1 MRTLWQDIRYGCRM
15 LARSPGFTA
24 IVVVTLGISIGV
36 TTAMLSVVDAVMF
49 RPCPYED
56 PKTLVCVYETDSY
69 VHPETHAIVRN
80 QRELTSL
87 ASFQDWQ
94 QRNHVFSS
102 LVGAHQWDD
111 ATIQSADRTEKT
123 RALYVSSGF
132 FTTLGA
138 QPILGRSF
146 TPEGDKLGGEPVVI
160 LSHTH
165 WQHWF
170 GGDPNVIGRTLI
182 VDKQACTVVGVLPP
196 NFRWVFQRI
205 ACGLWMPMSM
215 YPDHSGDR
223 NARGLV
229 AIGRLKP
236 GVDLSQAQAEME
248 LIAGR
253 LAQEHP
259 ETMGN
264 RGAAVEPINAAAA
277 ASAEGFG
284 KPRILVR
291 MLAVAACV
299 LLIACLH
306 IASLLIA
313 RSATREQEI
322 AVRATLGAHRLR
334 LVRQLL
340 VESILLAGLGTLL
353 GLLLAYWGIA
363 VLSALRD
370 QSVPWYLQYGKGY
383 SSIPWFV
390 QVHIDGR
397 ILLYVVGL
405 ALLTCVLFGVLPA
418 IGGSRV
424 NLSRSLSAGR
434 TRSAGPRS
442 AGIRTALVVGD
453 TAIAFVLLIGA
464 GLLINSYARLNTGL
478 GYEPKS
484 VLSAWVVLDESHPP
498 YSQPNQCLAFFEQVL
513 DRVRRLPGVRH
524 ATVADDTPAFGAGNF
539 PRLRI
544 EGYSP
549 ASYRSEDR
557 EGFPAIRWQQ
567 VFPDYFRVLQI
578 PLVKGRRFT
587 KDDRQGTTAVM
598 IVNESMARRFWPT
611 GNPIGKYVTEMQE
624 EKSEETGM
632 RLVMR
637 EYQIVG
643 VVGNV
648 RHFTELKTGPAE
660 PEVYVPYAQNRHW
673 GDMRVMIRTNSDSR
687 DSIHTLRSA
696 VLSVNRDVLIRSIL
710 PLEDVIADYIS
721 TQRFGMLCLGAF
733 AAAALVLACLGV
745 YGATAYAVS
754 RRTHEIGIRMALGA
768 CSSDVLTAV
777 LRRGLGLTLIGLTIG
792 LAGAL
797 VTTRV
802 IRNLLYDVSPTD
814 PLTFV
819 CVSLLLGSAALL
831 ASVIPAR
838 RAARIDP
845 MVALR
850 YE

>member
-1 MRTLWQDIRYGCRM
+1 MRSLWQDIRYGVRM

-24 IVVVTLGISIGV
+24 IVVVILAISIGA

-69 VHPETHAIVRN
+69 VHPETQAIVSN
-80 QRELTSL
+80 EREHTSL
-87 ASFQDWQ
+87 ATFRDWQ
-94 QRNHVFSS
+94 ERNHVFSS

-123 RALYVSSGF
+123 RALYVSPGF

-146 TPEGDKLGGEPVVI
+146 TPEEDEPPGEPVVI
-160 LSHTH
+160 LSYTH
-165 WQHWF
+165 WQRWF
-170 GGDPNVIGRTLI
+170 GGDPNVIGQTLV
-182 VDKQACTVVGVLPP
+182 VDKQACTVVGVLPAD
-196 NFRWVFQRI
+196 FRWVFQRI

-215 YPDHSGDR
+215 YPDHSGSR
-223 NARGLV
+223 NSRGLV
-229 AIGRLKP
+229 AIGRLNP
-236 GVDLSQAQAEME
+236 GIDLSRARAEME
-248 LIAGR
+248 LIAAQ

-264 RGAAVEPINAAAA
+264 RGAAVERINEATAAI
-277 ASAEGFG
+277 AEGFG
-284 KPRILVR
+284 KPRFLVG

-313 RSATREQEI
+313 RSATREEEI
-322 AVRATLGAHRLR
+322 AIRAALGAHRLR
-334 LVRQLL
+334 LARQLL
-340 VESILLAGLGTLL
+340 VESILLAGLGSLL
-353 GLLLAYWGIA
+353 GLVLAYWGIA
-363 VLSALRD
+363 VLTAIRD
-370 QSVPWYLQYGKGY
+370 QSIPWYLQYGKGY
-383 SSIPWFV
+383 ASIPWFV

-397 ILLYVVGL
+397 ILVYVTGL
-405 ALLTCVLFGVLPA
+405 ALVTCVLFGALPA

-424 NLSRSLSAGR
+424 NLSRSLASGR
-434 TRSAGPRS
+434 TRTAGPHF

-478 GYEPKS
+478 GYKPKN
-484 VLSAWVVLDESHPP
+484 VLSAWVVLDESQPP

-513 DRVRRLPGVRH
+513 DRVRRLPGVRC
-524 ATVADDTPAFGAGNF
+524 ATVADDTPAFGGGNF
-539 PRLRI
+539 PRFRI

-567 VFPDYFRVLQI
+567 VFPDYFRVVQI

-587 KDDRQGTTAVM
+587 ENDRQGTSAVM
-598 IVNESMARRFWPT
+598 IVNESMARRFWPA
-611 GNPIGKYVTEMQE
+611 GNAIGKYVTEVRE
-624 EKSEETGM
+624 EKSEEAGT
-632 RLVMR
+632 RVVTR

-673 GDMRVMIRTNSDSR
+673 GDMRVMIRTDSDSR
-687 DSIHTLRSA
+687 DSINALRSA
-696 VLSVNRDVLIRSIL
+696 LLTVNRDALIRSIL

-721 TQRFGMLCLGAF
+721 TPRFGMLCLGAF

-745 YGATAYAVS
+745 YGTTTYAVS

-768 CSSDVLTAV
+768 RSSDVLKTV
-777 LRRGLGLTLIGLTIG
+777 LRRGLTLMLIGLAIG

-797 VTTRV
+797 VATRV
-802 IRNLLYDVSPTD
+802 IQSLLYGVSPTD

-819 CVSLLLGSAALL
+819 CVALLLAGVATL
-831 ASVIPAR
+831 ASYLPAR

-845 MVALR
+845 MAALR

>member
-1 MRTLWQDIRYGCRM
+1 MRSLWHDIRYGCRM
-15 LARSPGFTA
+15 LTRNPAFT
-24 IVVVTLGISIGV
+24 VVVVVILGVGIGA
-36 TTAMLSVVDAVMF
+36 TIAMLSVVDAVMF

-80 QRELTSL
+80 QRECTSL
-87 ASFQDWQ
+87 AGFQDWQ
-94 QRNHVFSS
+94 ERNHVFAS

-111 ATIQSADRTEKT
+111 ATIHSADRTEKT

-146 TPEGDKLGGEPVVI
+146 TPEEGEPGGERVAI
-160 LSHTH
+160 LSNTH

-170 GGDPNVIGRTLI
+170 GGDPNVIGKTLI
-182 VDKQACTVVGVLPP
+182 VNKQVCTVVGVLPP
-196 NFRWVFQRI
+196 GFRWVFQRI

-223 NARGLV
+223 NSRGLV

-248 LIAGR
+248 LIAAQ

-259 ETMGN
+259 DTMGN
-264 RGAAVEPINAAAA
+264 RGAAVEPINNAVAT
-277 ASAEGFG
+277 SAKGFG

-291 MLAVAACV
+291 MLAVAGCV

-340 VESILLAGLGTLL
+340 VESILLAGLGGLL
-353 GLLLAYWGIA
+353 GLTLAYGGIA

-370 QSVPWYLQYGKGY
+370 QSIPWYLQYGKGY
-383 SSIPWFV
+383 SPIPWFV

-418 IGGSRV
+418 IGGSTA

-434 TRSAGPRS
+434 TRTAGPRF
-442 AGIRTALVVGD
+442 AGIRTALVIGD

-464 GLLINSYARLNTGL
+464 GLLINSYARLNAGP
-478 GYEPKS
+478 GYEPRN
-484 VLSAWVVLDESHPP
+484 VLSAWVVLDESQPP
-498 YSQPNQCLAFFEQVL
+498 YSQPNQCLAFFGQVL
-513 DRVRRLPGVRH
+513 DRVRRLPGVRY
-524 ATVADDTPAFGAGNF
+524 ATVADDTPAFGGGNF
-539 PRLRI
+539 PRFRI
-544 EGYSP
+544 EGHSP

-587 KDDRQGTTAVM
+587 ENDRQGTSAVM
-598 IVNESMARRFWPT
+598 IINESMARRFWPT
-611 GNPIGKYVTEMQE
+611 GNPIGKYVTEMRE
-624 EKSEETGM
+624 EKSEETAT
-632 RLVMR
+632 RVVMR
-637 EYQIVG
+637 ECQIVG

-648 RHFTELKTGPAE
+648 RHLTELKTGPAD

-673 GDMRVMIRTNSDSR
+673 GDMRVMIRTDSDSR
-687 DSIHTLRSA
+687 DSINALRSA
-696 VLSVNRDVLIRSIL
+696 VLSVNKDALIRSIL
-710 PLEDVIADYIS
+710 PLEDVIAECIS

-745 YGATAYAVS
+745 YGTTAYAVS

-768 CSSDVLTAV
+768 RRGDMLGAV
-777 LRRGLGLTLIGLTIG
+777 LGRGLKLILIGAGIG
-792 LAGAL
+792 VAGAFAL
-797 VTTRV
+797 TRV
-802 IRNLLYDVSPTD
+802 LSGLLYGVSPTD
-814 PLTFV
+814 PLTFIAV
-819 CVSLLLGSAALL
+819 GMLLTAVGLIACY
-831 ASVIPAR
+831 VPAR